1 MNDKG
6 DSLHLIFN
14 FDENGLYQKAMPS
27 RIEFSKDKAEILK
40 DTSFKM
46 QRNDP

>member
-14 FDENGLYQKAMPS
+14 FGENGLYQKAMPS
-27 RIEFSKDKAEILK
+27 RINFSKDKAEVFICVLK
-40 DTSFKM
+40 DAEK
-46 QRNDP
+46 